1 MRDYCAIY
9 CPPAGYVIAR
19 TLHGRPPAGP
29 LHRIAARRTRRIA
42 CGAEHGKGRQVK
54 THDDLRRENE
64 ALRARISALSA
75 ASLRISA
82 SLDLETVLREVV
94 ESAQSLTGA
103 RLGAIATIDEAG
115 APQDFVTSG
124 ITEAEHRAIVEWTE
138 GPRLFAYFRDL
149 KGPLRIAD
157 VSAYVQALGF
167 PTDLLP
173 SKTFQGTPMRHRGVH
188 VGNFYLAEKEGD
200 EPFTDEDEEILVLF
214 ASQAATAIA
223 NARTYRAEQRAR
235 ADLEALIET
244 SPVGVVVFD
253 VGTGHPV
260 SLNREARRIVDS
272 LRMPGRTAEDLLGI
286 LTCRF
291 ADGREIALDEF
302 PLARALSSAE
312 TVRAEEIVLTTPDGR
327 SITTLINATPIH
339 AEDGAVA
346 SVVVTMQDLAPLLE
360 LERMRAEFLGM
371 VSHEL
376 RVPLTSIKGSTGA
389 LLGTSRQFA
398 PAETR
403 EFIRIVDDQ
412 ADRMIG
418 LIADLLDAGRID
430 TGTLSVSP
438 EPSELA
444 ALVDRARTTFL
455 SGGARHT
462 VTIDLSP
469 DLPRV
474 MADRQRVEQV
484 LNNLLANAARQ
495 APESS
500 PIRVAAE
507 RDGVHVAVSV
517 ADEGRGIP
525 PERLAQLFRKYSGAA
540 GGERG
545 TGTGGSGLGLA
556 ICKGLVEAHGGRIR
570 AESAG
575 PGLGARFTFTL
586 PVAGEAGAG
595 APDPAPD
602 RPAPRQGREPDRILV
617 VDDDPQTLRDVR
629 DTLAEAGY
637 SPLVTGD
644 HGKLAEIIRT
654 EKPALVLLDL
664 MLPGTDGIE
673 LMRTVPELADLPVI
687 FISGYGRDETIAR
700 ALEAGADDYIVK
712 PFSPTELVARIR
724 AALRRRADPIPMVL
738 GDLAID
744 YDRRRVSVAGRAV
757 ELTATEYDLLRVLSL
772 NAGRV
777 STYDTLL
784 RRVWGARGHGDPKL
798 VRAIVKRLR
807 RKLGDDA
814 ADPAY
819 ILNERGVGYRM
830 ARPGE
835 P

>member
-1 MRDYCAIY
+1 MPTSSTGCYRDS
-9 CPPAGYVIAR
+9 
-19 TLHGRPPAGP
+19 T
-29 LHRIAARRTRRIA
+29 
-42 CGAEHGKGRQVK
+42 
-54 THDDLRRENE
+54 
-64 ALRARISALSA
+64 
-75 ASLRISA
+75 
-82 SLDLETVLREVV
+82 
-94 ESAQSLTGA
+94 
-103 RLGAIATIDEAG
+103 
-115 APQDFVTSG
+115 
-124 ITEAEHRAIVEWTE
+124 
-138 GPRLFAYFRDL
+138 
-149 KGPLRIAD
+149 
-157 VSAYVQALGF
+157 
-167 PTDLLP
+167 
-173 SKTFQGTPMRHRGVH
+173 
-188 VGNFYLAEKEGD
+188 
-200 EPFTDEDEEILVLF
+200 
-214 ASQAATAIA
+214 

-253 VGTGHPV
+253 VGTGRPV
-260 SLNREARRIVDS
+260 SLNREARRIVES
-272 LRMPGRTAEDLLGI
+272 LCSPGQSAEQLLEVI
-286 LTCRF
+286 TYRR
-291 ADGREIALDEF
+291 ADGREIALDQL
-302 PLARALSSAE
+302 PLAGALSGGE
-312 TVRAEEIVLTTPDGR
+312 TVRAEEIALSVPDGR
-327 SITTLINATPIH
+327 SVTTLINATPIH

-346 SVVVTMQDLAPLLE
+346 SVVVTMQDLAPLQE
-360 LERMRAEFLGM
+360 LERQRAEFLGM

-389 LLGTSRQFA
+389 LLGASRQFA

-438 EPSELA
+438 EPSEVA

-462 VTIDLSP
+462 VTIDLPP

-500 PIRVAAE
+500 PIRIAAE

-517 ADEGRGIP
+517 ADDGRGIA

-540 GGERG
+540 VGGRG
-545 TGTGGSGLGLA
+545 AGTGGAGLGLA

-570 AESAG
+570 AESGG

-595 APDPAPD
+595 APDPGTASGAARG

-617 VDDDPQTLRDVR
+617 VDDDPQTLRHVR

-644 HGKLAEIIRT
+644 HGELGQIVRT
-654 EKPALVLLDL
+654 EKPTLVLLDL

-700 ALEAGADDYIVK
+700 ALEAGASDYIVK
-712 PFSPTELVARIR
+712 PFSPTELTARIR
-724 AALRRRADPIPMVL
+724 AALRRRADPQPFVL

-744 YDRRRVSVAGRAV
+744 YDRRQVTVAGREV
-757 ELTATEYDLLRVLSL
+757 ELTPTEYELLRILSL

-777 STYDTLL
+777 TTSETLL
-784 RRVWGARGHGDPKL
+784 DRIWAGRSNGDTKV
-798 VRAIVKRLR
+798 VRAFVKQLR
-807 RKLGDDA
+807 QKLGDDA
-814 ADPAY
+814 ANPAW
-819 ILNERGVGYRM
+819 IFNVRGVGYRM
-830 ARPGE
+830 PRPVAPGE

>member
-1 MRDYCAIY
+1 MSAPDDRD
-9 CPPAGYVIAR
+9 R
-19 TLHGRPPAGP
+19 E
-29 LHRIAARRTRRIA
+29 IAA
-42 CGAEHGKGRQVK
+42 
-54 THDDLRRENE
+54 LRE
-64 ALRARISALSA
+64 RISALST

-138 GPRLFAYFRDL
+138 GPRLFEYFRDL
-149 KGPLRIAD
+149 EGPLRIAD

-188 VGNFYLAEKEGD
+188 VGNFYLADKEGD
-200 EPFTDEDEEILVLF
+200 ELFTDEDEEILVLF

-235 ADLEALIET
+235 AGLEALIET

-253 VGTGHPV
+253 LGTGHPV
-260 SLNREARRIVDS
+260 SLNLEARRIVNS
-272 LRMPGRTAEDLLGI
+272 LCNPGQSAEDLLGI

-312 TVRAEEIVLTTPDGR
+312 TVRAEEIMLSTPDGR
-327 SITTLINATPIH
+327 SITTLVNATPIH
-339 AEDGAVA
+339 ADDDAVA
-346 SVVVTMQDLAPLLE
+346 SVVVTMQDLAPLQE
-360 LERMRAEFLGM
+360 LERMRAEFLAM

-376 RVPLTSIKGSTGA
+376 RMPLTSIKGSTAA

-403 EFIRIVDDQ
+403 EFIRIVDGQ

-418 LIADLLDAGRID
+418 LVSELLDAGRID

-438 EPSELA
+438 EPSEVA

-455 SGGARHT
+455 SGGGRHT
-462 VTIDLSP
+462 VLIDLPP

-484 LNNLLANAARQ
+484 LSNLLANAARQ

-517 ADEGRGIP
+517 SDEGRGIP
-525 PERLAQLFRKYSGAA
+525 PERLAQLFRKYSAGP
-540 GGERG
+540 GGEPGAG
-545 TGTGGSGLGLA
+545 TAGSGLGLA
-556 ICKGLVEAHGGRIR
+556 ICRGLVEAHGGRIR
-570 AESAG
+570 AESGG
-575 PGLGARFTFTL
+575 PGRGARFTFTL
-586 PVAGEAGAG
+586 LVAGDAGAG
-595 APDPAPD
+595 ASGAAPD
-602 RPAPRQGREPDRILV
+602 RSAPRQGREPDAILV
-617 VDDDPQTLRDVR
+617 VDDDPQTLRYVR
-629 DTLAEAGY
+629 DTLAEAGF

-644 HGKLAEIIRT
+644 HGELAAIIRA

-664 MLPGTDGIE
+664 MLPGIDGIE
-673 LMRTVPELADLPVI
+673 LLETVPELAGLPVI

-700 ALEAGADDYIVK
+700 ALEAGAEDYIVK
-712 PFSPTELVARIR
+712 PFSPTELTARIR
-724 AALRRRADPIPMVL
+724 AVLRRRADPAQFVL
-738 GDLAID
+738 GTLTID
-744 YDRRRVSVAGRAV
+744 YDRRRVTVAGREV
-757 ELTATEYDLLRVLSL
+757 ELTATEYELLCALSL

-777 STYDTLL
+777 TTSETLL
-784 RRVWGARGHGDPKL
+784 NRVWPGRSNGDTKV
-798 VRAIVKRLR
+798 VRAFVKQLR

-814 ADPAY
+814 ASPAW
-819 ILNERGVGYRM
+819 IFNKRGVGYRM
-830 ARPGE
+830 ARPGAPDE

>member
-1 MRDYCAIY
+1 MSD
-9 CPPAGYVIAR
+9 
-19 TLHGRPPAGP
+19 GRPTAAE
-29 LHRIAARRTRRIA
+29 IAA
-42 CGAEHGKGRQVK
+42 
-54 THDDLRRENE
+54 LRE
-64 ALRARISALSA
+64 RISALSA

-94 ESAQSLTGA
+94 ESARSLTGA
-103 RLGAIATIDEAG
+103 HFGAIATIDEAG

-124 ITEAEHRAIVEWTE
+124 FTEAEHRAMVEWSE
-138 GPRLFAYFRDL
+138 GPRLFEHFRDL
-149 KGPLRIAD
+149 EGPLRIAD
-157 VSAYVQALGF
+157 VPAYVQTLGF
-167 PTDLLP
+167 PIDRLP
-173 SKTFQGTPMRHRGVH
+173 SKTFQGTPMRHRGIH
-188 VGNFYLAEKEGD
+188 VGNFYLVEKEGG
-200 EPFTDEDEEILVLF
+200 EAFTDEDEEILVLF

-253 VGTGHPV
+253 VGTGRLA
-260 SLNREARRIVDS
+260 SLNREARRIVES
-272 LRMPGRTAEDLLGI
+272 LCTPDQSAEQLLEVI
-286 LTCRF
+286 TYRR
-291 ADGREIALDEF
+291 ADGREIALDQL
-302 PLARALSSAE
+302 PLAGALSGAE
-312 TVRAEEIVLTTPDGR
+312 TVRAEEIALSVPDGR
-327 SITTLINATPIH
+327 SVTTLINATPIH

-346 SVVVTMQDLAPLLE
+346 SVVVTMQDLAPLEE
-360 LERMRAEFLGM
+360 LERQRAEFLGM

-389 LLGTSRQFA
+389 LLGASRQFA

-430 TGTLSVSP
+430 TGTLSVSS
-438 EPSELA
+438 EPSEVA

-455 SGGARHT
+455 SGGGRHT

-500 PIRVAAE
+500 PIRIAAE

-517 ADEGRGIP
+517 ADDGRGIA

-545 TGTGGSGLGLA
+545 TGGWGLGLA

-570 AESAG
+570 AESGG

-586 PVAGEAGAG
+586 PVAGEAGAS
-595 APDPAPD
+595 APGPAPA

-617 VDDDPQTLRDVR
+617 VDDDPQTLRHVR

-637 SPLVTGD
+637 SPLVTGE
-644 HGKLAEIIRT
+644 HGELGHIIRT

-673 LMRTVPELADLPVI
+673 LMQNVPELAELPVI

-700 ALEAGADDYIVK
+700 ALEAGAADYIVK
-712 PFSPTELVARIR
+712 PFSPTELTARIR
-724 AALRRRADPIPMVL
+724 AALRRRADPEPFVL

-744 YDRRRVSVAGRAV
+744 YDRRQVTVAGCPV
-757 ELTATEYDLLRVLSL
+757 TLTATEYELLRVLSQG
-772 NAGRV
+772 AGRV
-777 STYDTLL
+777 LTHESLL
-784 RRVWGARGHGDPKL
+784 RQVWFRRSNADPKI
-798 VRAIVKRLR
+798 VRAYIKRLR
-807 RKLGDDA
+807 SKLGDDGRC
-814 ADPAY
+814 PA
-819 ILNERGVGYRM
+819 LVFNVRGVGYRM
-830 ARPGE
+830 ARPGDL
-835 P
+835 